1 MELKFQFIYRVQAP
15 PECHF
20 GKGTKQQGKN
30 QHWPTLEV
38 CVERGEGEK
47 EEERERETQAL
58 RKHVGGF
65 RGHRWTIGQLD
76 KLWRSAQMEFAVA
89 SIIVA

>member
-1 MELKFQFIYRVQAP
+1 MER
-15 PECHF
+15 
-20 GKGTKQQGKN
+20 
-30 QHWPTLEV
+30 
-38 CVERGEGEK
+38 
-47 EEERERETQAL
+47 EERERERRAL
-58 RKHVGGF
+58 RKHVGGL

>member
-1 MELKFQFIYRVQAP
+1 MY
-15 PECHF
+15 
-20 GKGTKQQGKN
+20 G
-30 QHWPTLEV
+30 
-38 CVERGEGEK
+38 ERGE
-47 EEERERETQAL
+47 RERRAL
-58 RKHVGGF
+58 RKHVGGL

>member
-1 MELKFQFIYRVQAP
+1 MLRPRPYAILVTEQNNKAKINTDQRRRSV
-15 PECHF
+15 
-20 GKGTKQQGKN
+20 
-30 QHWPTLEV
+30 WR
-38 CVERGEGEK
+38 ERR
-47 EEERERETQAL
+47 ERESETQAL
-58 RKHVGGF
+58 RKHVGGL